1 MATNIFDNT
10 ISVYLGDG
18 AGAFNASAGTP
29 IAVGNGPFGVAVG
42 TYMDEDRANAERTK
56 LVASTSLPARVVPV
70 TENDVTMYRIVMG
83 SFESKQKAER
93 TASSLIERGL
103 VDEARVVPLNA
114 ATASKP

>member
-1 MATNIFDNT
+1 
-10 ISVYLGDG
+10 
-18 AGAFNASAGTP
+18 
-29 IAVGNGPFGVAVG
+29 
-42 TYMDEDRANAERTK
+42 MDEDRANAERTK